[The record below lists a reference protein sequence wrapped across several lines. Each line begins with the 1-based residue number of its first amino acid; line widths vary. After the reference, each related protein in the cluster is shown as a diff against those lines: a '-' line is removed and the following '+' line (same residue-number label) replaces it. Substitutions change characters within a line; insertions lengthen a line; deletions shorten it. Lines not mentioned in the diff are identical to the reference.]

1 MIVFN
6 YGTMNS
12 AKSVNLICK
21 AYELKQKNLKYIC
34 LYPEVDNRTEEGFIT
49 SRAGLKI
56 EAKKIINGYYL
67 NKELRKIIDEGYKY
81 ILVDE
86 VQFLDE
92 QCINMFLHISERHN
106 INVLCYGLLT
116 DFQTHLFPASKRL
129 VEIADKLHHIE
140 SYCDCGNIASV
151 NARIDKEGNIV
162 TEGSQIEIGA
172 EDKYITLCK
181 KCYLN
186 K

>member
-6 YGTMNS
+6 YGVMNS

-34 LYPEVDNRTEEGFIT
+34 LYPEVDSRTEEGFIT

-56 EAKKIINGYYL
+56 EARKIINDVVLYIELLKLIEDGY
-67 NKELRKIIDEGYKY
+67 NY
-81 ILVDE
+81 ILIDE

-92 QCINMFLHISERHN
+92 KCIEVLSSLSTKYDVN
-106 INVLCYGLLT
+106 ILCYGLLT
-116 DFQTHLFPASKRL
+116 DFQTKLFPASKRL

-140 SYCDCGNIASV
+140 SYCDCGNIATI

-162 TEGSQIEIGA
+162 TEGSQIEVGA